1 MACEGNIPI
10 SYLKPTK
17 LIALQERPPAS
28 QFRAHEL
35 ARYAYTRTLMTFT
48 TLCLYTAT
56 CFAVTVA
63 PGPTM
68 LLALANGTS
77 RSWRVAGMGILGAAL
92 SDLLLIGA
100 VSIGLGTLLAAS
112 ESIFSIVKWVGV
124 LYLVWLAVQLW
135 LSHPTG
141 LGTNI
146 GSSSTTA
153 TKAFA
158 RSLLVSL
165 SNPKGLLFFS
175 AFLPQ
180 FINTAEPQAFQY
192 LTLALLT
199 AALDIVVMACYATG
213 GAQAAR
219 LLTAKGMRKLN
230 QACASALLSLAL
242 FLACYRKSNA

>member
-1 MACEGNIPI
+1 M
-10 SYLKPTK
+10 
-17 LIALQERPPAS
+17 
-28 QFRAHEL
+28 
-35 ARYAYTRTLMTFT
+35 TLT
-48 TLCLYTAT
+48 TICLYTVA
-56 CFAVTVA
+56 CFAVTVT

-77 RSWRVAGMGILGAAL
+77 RNWRVAGMGILGAAL

-100 VSIGLGTLLAAS
+100 VSIGLGALLATS
-112 ESIFSIVKWVGV
+112 EAIFSIVKWVGV
-124 LYLVWLAVQLW
+124 LYLVLLAAQLW
-135 LSHPTG
+135 LSHPVE
-141 LGTNI
+141 LKTNTDT
-146 GSSSTTA
+146 SSVTA
-153 TKAFA
+153 TKAFS

-192 LTLALLT
+192 LILALLT

-219 LLTAKGMRKLN
+219 FLTVKGLRRLN
-230 QACASALLSLAL
+230 RACASALLSLAL
-242 FLACYRKSNA
+242 FLALYRRSNA

>member
-1 MACEGNIPI
+1 M
-10 SYLKPTK
+10 
-17 LIALQERPPAS
+17 
-28 QFRAHEL
+28 
-35 ARYAYTRTLMTFT
+35 TLT
-48 TLCLYTAT
+48 TICLYIVT
-56 CFAVTVA
+56 CFAVTVT

-77 RSWRVAGMGILGAAL
+77 RNWRVAGMGILGAAL

-100 VSIGLGTLLAAS
+100 VSIGLGALLATS
-112 ESIFSIVKWVGV
+112 EAIFSTVKWVGV

-135 LSHPTG
+135 LSHPAALKTDIS
-141 LGTNI
+141 T
-146 GSSSTTA
+146 SSATA
-153 TKAFA
+153 TKAFS

-180 FINTAEPQAFQY
+180 FINTGEPQAFQY
-192 LTLALLT
+192 LILALLT

-219 LLTAKGMRKLN
+219 FLTVKGLRQLN
-230 QACASALLSLAL
+230 RAGASALVSLAL
-242 FLACYRKSNA
+242 FLALYRRSNT